1 MISELAEQVM
11 SLKDGDH
18 LCLFYEKDPAEQMP
32 ALIPFICDALA
43 QDEQFIYIADDQTVD
58 ELVSHLRLGGIN
70 VDRELQRGALK
81 LWTRREWRL
90 PGKLSTQKKSR
101 QVQNFI
107 NAAANGGFQ
116 GVRFAVEMTWTLG
129 PDIDPSAL
137 EHWEASINNL
147 FIPGSS
153 RRIVCQYNRSRL
165 SPEALLVAL
174 HTHPLAIWGN
184 HVYPNWF
191 YEAPLILNGNSPQA
205 RVDFMMSV
213 LERSR
218 AAHQEHIELIE
229 KRAALAQAET
239 AKKKFESV
247 LSLMP
252 GGVYTCDVDGRITY
266 FNQRAAELWGRAPKL
281 NSDEETFCG
290 SFRILASDGTPIP
303 LSECPMAQAIKTGKP
318 SHNEEV
324 VIERP
329 DGSRISAR
337 LNIDCLYDEHG
348 RLYGA
353 INAFQ
358 DITDSKDAEHAS
370 RHLAALV
377 ESSDDAIIA
386 KDLNGIVKSWNP
398 AAEQLFGY
406 SAAEMIGRSITTI
419 IPSDHSDEETRILE
433 RIRSGERI
441 EHYDTV
447 RQRKDGTLV
456 EISLTI
462 SPVKDARG
470 KIVGASKIA
479 RQITKRKQA
488 EAALREARDALAKA
502 NQDLEKRVKER
513 TAELERANA
522 ALLKD
527 LEEQKRLEA
536 QLRQAQKME
545 SIGTLAGGIAHD
557 FNNVLNIIKGYASSV
572 ANLSAGNEEITE
584 QLEIIDDAIDR
595 GTGVVR
601 QLLTLARKTE
611 SRLISSSVNE
621 LISGL
626 ANLLKQTLPKTIDVS
641 LELRAKLPLVMADP
655 NQITQALLNL
665 CVNARD
671 AMPQGG
677 KLVLRTSSVDGATI
691 NDAGAQP
698 REYVCIEVIDTGT
711 GMSDSV
717 RARLFEPFFTTKGI
731 GEGTGLGLAIVYGI
745 IKNHDG
751 LIDVHSEPDRGTK
764 FRLYLP
770 AAREQQSTVDAPLH
784 ADVSA
789 EDGHNGHKT
798 VLLVEDEEMMV
809 LLLRKTFGKHGYNV
823 LVALDGE
830 EALNLFQEH
839 KHKLDVV
846 LLDIGLPKKAG
857 WEVILTM
864 KEQNPQVSI
873 VVSSGY
879 IDPESKTKMYK
890 AGIRNFVD
898 KPYTPDAVV
907 EILDAV
913 VQQNRTLALA
923 SAST

>member
-1 MISELAEQVM
+1 M
-11 SLKDGDH
+11 
-18 LCLFYEKDPAEQMP
+18 
-32 ALIPFICDALA
+32 
-43 QDEQFIYIADDQTVD
+43 
-58 ELVSHLRLGGIN
+58 
-70 VDRELQRGALK
+70 
-81 LWTRREWRL
+81 
-90 PGKLSTQKKSR
+90 
-101 QVQNFI
+101 
-107 NAAANGGFQ
+107 
-116 GVRFAVEMTWTLG
+116 
-129 PDIDPSAL
+129 
-137 EHWEASINNL
+137 
-147 FIPGSS
+147 
-153 RRIVCQYNRSRL
+153 
-165 SPEALLVAL
+165 
-174 HTHPLAIWGN
+174 
-184 HVYPNWF
+184 
-191 YEAPLILNGNSPQA
+191 
-205 RVDFMMSV
+205 
-213 LERSR
+213 SR
-218 AAHQEHIELIE
+218 APHQEHIELIE
-229 KRAALAQAET
+229 KRAALAQAEI
-239 AKKKFESV
+239 AKNKTESL

-252 GGVYTCDVDGRITY
+252 GGVYTCDLDGRITY
-266 FNQRAAELWGRAPKL
+266 FNQGAAELWGRAPML
-281 NSDEETFCG
+281 NSDEDKFGG
-290 SFRILASDGTPIP
+290 SVRLQALDGTEIP
-303 LSECPMAQAIKTGKP
+303 LSECPMALAVKTGKP
-318 SHNEEV
+318 FHDAEV

-329 DGSRISAR
+329 DGSRIIAR
-337 LNIDCLYDEHG
+337 VNIDCLYDEHG

-358 DITDSKDAEHAS
+358 DITDSKNAEQAS

-406 SAAEMIGRSITTI
+406 TAAEMIGRSITTI
-419 IPSDHSDEETRILE
+419 IPSDHSDEETGILQ

-462 SPVKDARG
+462 SPIKDARG

-488 EAALREARDALAKA
+488 EAALREARDELARA

-513 TAELERANA
+513 TAELERANGV
-522 ALLKD
+522 LLKD
-527 LEEQKRLEA
+527 FEEQKRLEA

-572 ANLSAGNEEITE
+572 ANLSVGNEEITE

-641 LELRAKLPLVMADP
+641 LELRAKLPMVMADP

-677 KLVLRTSSVDGATI
+677 RLVLRTSLVDGATI

-731 GEGTGLGLAIVYGI
+731 GQGTGLGLAIVYGI

-751 LIDVHSEPDRGTK
+751 LIEVHSEPDRGTK

-770 AAREQQSTVDAPLH
+770 AAREQQSTVDAALQ
-784 ADVSA
+784 A
-789 EDGHNGHKT
+789 EISPENGRDGHNT

-809 LLLRKTFGKHGYNV
+809 LLLRKTFAKHGYNV
-823 LVALDGE
+823 LVALDGD

-839 KHKLDVV
+839 KQKIDVV

-864 KEQNPQVSI
+864 KEENPQVSI

-879 IDPESKTKMYK
+879 IDPATKIKMYK
-890 AGIRNFVD
+890 AGIKNFVD
-898 KPYTPDAVV
+898 KPYLPETVV

-913 VQQNRTLALA
+913 VRQNRMLALG
-923 SAST
+923 SASTSPIT